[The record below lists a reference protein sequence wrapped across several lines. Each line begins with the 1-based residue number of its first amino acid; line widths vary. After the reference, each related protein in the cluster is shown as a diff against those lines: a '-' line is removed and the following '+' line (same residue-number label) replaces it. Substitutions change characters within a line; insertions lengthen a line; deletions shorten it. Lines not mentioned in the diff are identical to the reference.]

1 MDYLLSKVNTYNIN
15 QYILFI
21 IYYPALYNDSL
32 IILSLLILLDIN
44 NILLRYTLI
53 QSI

>member
-1 MDYLLSKVNTYNIN
+1 MDYLISKVNTYNIN

-21 IYYPALYNDSL
+21 SYYPALYNDSL
-32 IILSLLILLDIN
+32 IILSLFIPLDIN

-53 QSI
+53 HSL